1 MSTRVVLSQFYFV
14 TRQPASYR
22 PPFRESFWERL
33 YLKTWRAAFPSNSSF
48 FSPSSRSHASKTI
61 FPGHISPQ
69 CSASPSG
76 APELPPAPHVRC
88 CADLL
93 SASSVIQ
100 ALESSAPIAPGP
112 CQVCDLAATD
122 PCISCNQPFCLRHLY
137 PCADCQFPFCGT
149 CLDLHLADGHWSDS
163 DTADA
168 MARATSPRL
177 APCQHTIRP
186 TLAAAHSQHQAA
198 DAAHSNATSPES
210 AAAHPNLTLQESTRA
225 PAPPDLPNSAL
236 AAARPKAT
244 NLNSTLASSRLE
256 ASHLNSFFVR
266 SYAPTSHSST
276 FAVNDPPNISVA
288 FAPSATSSTRPSSL
302 HRVALFLRGLL
313 SAANLSAVSSLRL
326 SLEARL

>member
-88 CADLL
+88 ADLL
-93 SASSVIQ
+93 STSSLIQ
-100 ALESSAPIAPGP
+100 ALETSAPIAPGP
-112 CQVCDLAATD
+112 CQVCDLVATD

-186 TLAAAHSQHQAA
+186 
-198 DAAHSNATSPES
+198 
-210 AAAHPNLTLQESTRA
+210 
-225 PAPPDLPNSAL
+225 AL

-256 ASHLNSFFVR
+256 ASHLNSSFVR
-266 SYAPTSHSST
+266 SSPSTSHSSS
-276 FAVNDPPNISVA
+276 FAANDPPNTSVA